1 MNNAELDPAIVRR
14 RLDHLAAAV
23 SRLQDYRG
31 VPLAQLESDDGTDW
45 IVLHGLQ
52 LAIQAVLDM
61 SSYIL
66 ATSGKSVPD
75 QYRPGILTLAT
86 LRILPA
92 DFAERIA
99 AMAGFRNILV
109 HEYLDVDMA
118 LVKQVLDEQL
128 NDFVTFGKHIG
139 VYLDSLENG
148 T

>member
-23 SRLQDYRG
+23 SRLQGYRG

-52 LAIQAVLDM
+52 LAIQAVLDI
-61 SSYIL
+61 SSYIV
-66 ATSGKSVPD
+66 ATSDRPVPD
-75 QYRPGILTLAT
+75 QYRSGILALAT
-86 LRILPA
+86 LKILPQ

-109 HEYLDVDMA
+109 HGYLEVDMS
-118 LVKQVLDEQL
+118 LVKQILDEQL
-128 NDFVTFGKHIG
+128 DDFVTFGQHIG
-139 VYLDSLENG
+139 AYLDTLHNG